1 VDPGD
6 GAGVGAGSH
15 CVIGLGPVGAI
26 VACRLKAAGERVV
39 AVESGEARARSARQ
53 DGLRLDG
60 DGEQAASLD
69 AVRDSVA
76 DAVADGPFDT
86 VFVCVKANDLP
97 TLVRDLPGLVGP
109 GTTVASLQNGLGIED
124 HLVPAVGLDR
134 YVRGVVN
141 FAGQSDQP
149 GRVRLTFFQ
158 APNWVGALDG
168 VPDVRARSV
177 ADLLTRIGLRSEV
190 PTDIRPYVWRK
201 VVHLA
206 ILAPVCALTRM
217 DMRTALS
224 HKELRRLSQGLL
236 SECIAV
242 GDQLGYDC
250 GNGFFETS
258 MRYVL
263 EAGDHPPSMLID
275 VLRGRPTE
283 VSYINGKVVEAAEL
297 LGLDVPLNRAI
308 CALVQ
313 SMEAGRPHTPH
324 H

>member
-1 VDPGD
+1 M
-6 GAGVGAGSH
+6 GAGSH

-26 VACRLKAAGERVV
+26 IACRLKAAGERVV
-39 AVESGEARARSARQ
+39 AVESGEARARAARQ
-53 DGLRLDG
+53 DGLRLC
-60 DGEQAASLD
+60 GEPESEFRLD
-69 AVRDSVA
+69 AVRDTVA
-76 DAVADGPFDT
+76 AAVPDGPFDT

-97 TLVRDLPGLVGP
+97 TLVLGLPALIGP
-109 GTTVASLQNGLGIED
+109 ATTVVSLQNGLGIED
-124 HLVPAVGLDR
+124 HLVPAVGAHR
-134 YVRGVVN
+134 FVRGVVN
-141 FAGQSDQP
+141 FAGQVDEP
-149 GRVRLTFFQ
+149 GCVRLTFFQ
-158 APNWVGALDG
+158 PPNWVG
-168 VPDVRARSV
+168 VPEGLADDRAR
-177 ADLLTRIGLRSEV
+177 AIAGLLTGVGLRTEV
-190 PTDIRPYVWRK
+190 APDIRACVWRK

-242 GDQLGYDC
+242 GDRLGYDC

-283 VSYINGKVVEAAEL
+283 VSYINGKVVEAADA
-297 LGLDVPLNRAI
+297 LGVDVPLNRAI

-313 SMEAGRPHTPH
+313 SLEAVPARSSHPH
-324 H
+324 

>member
-1 VDPGD
+1 M
-6 GAGVGAGSH
+6 GAGSH

-53 DGLRLDG
+53 VGLLVIG
-60 DGEQAASLD
+60 DAGPVAMLD
-69 AVRDSVA
+69 AIHDSVRNA
-76 DAVADGPFDT
+76 AAAGPYDT

-97 TLVRDLPGLVGP
+97 TLVLDLPRLLGP
-109 GTTVASLQNGLGIED
+109 TTTVVSLQNGLGIED
-124 HLVPAVGLDR
+124 LLVPAVGLGR
-134 YVRGVVN
+134 FVRGVVN
-141 FAGQSDQP
+141 FAGQVDEP

-158 APNWVGALDG
+158 PPNWVGALDG
-168 VPDVRARSV
+168 APDDRARTV

-190 PTDIRPYVWRK
+190 PSDIGIHVWRK

-217 DMRTALS
+217 NMRTALS

-242 GDQLGYDC
+242 GDRLGYDC

-258 MRYVL
+258 MGYVL

-283 VSYINGKVVEAAEL
+283 VSYINGKVVEAADR

-313 SMEAGRPHTPH
+313 SLEAVPSHIPH

>member
-1 VDPGD
+1 
-6 GAGVGAGSH
+6 
-15 CVIGLGPVGAI
+15 VIGLGPVGAI

-39 AVESGEARARSARQ
+39 AIESGEARARSARQ
-53 DGLRLDG
+53 VGLLVIGDAGPVAMLDAIHDSVGSAALDG
-60 DGEQAASLD
+60 
-69 AVRDSVA
+69 
-76 DAVADGPFDT
+76 PYDT

-97 TLVRDLPGLVGP
+97 TLVLDLPRLLGP
-109 GTTVASLQNGLGIED
+109 ATTVASLQNGLGIED
-124 HLVPAVGLDR
+124 HLVPAVGLGR
-134 YVRGVVN
+134 FVRGVVN
-141 FAGQSDQP
+141 FAGQVDEPS
-149 GRVRLTFFQ
+149 RVRLTFFQ
-158 APNWVGALDG
+158 PPNWVGALDG
-168 VPDVRARSV
+168 APDDRARAV

-190 PTDIRPYVWRK
+190 SSDIGIHVWRK

-217 DMRTALS
+217 NMRTALS

-236 SECIAV
+236 SECITV
-242 GDQLGYDC
+242 GDRLGFDC

-283 VSYINGKVVEAAEL
+283 VSYINGKVVEAADR

-313 SMEAGRPHTPH
+313 SLEAVPSHPPH